1 MGDCGRLSFKNTE
14 VALQNAE
21 VWLGYCGMR
30 ADKEMGYNQ
39 MDETTPAALLGQK
52 PGAKAS
58 TPRINGGFIKVPL
71 DLQWIQ
77 AACLAKAAEMA
88 LYLQYMQ
95 GMLGPN
101 AMIQIRPSQCLKFG
115 LKASSRRG
123 QLERLEARGL
133 VKLDRGVGRC
143 DRVMILG
150 CHTGWFGGSP
160 KTLSTTTSN
169 RG

>member
-1 MGDCGRLSFKNTE
+1 
-14 VALQNAE
+14 
-21 VWLGYCGMR
+21 MR
-30 ADKEMGYNQ
+30 ADKEIGLNQ
-39 MDETTPAALLGQK
+39 MGEKTPAALLGQK
-52 PGAKAS
+52 PGVKAS
-58 TPRINGGFIKVPL
+58 TPRINGGFIKGPL

-115 LKASSRRG
+115 LKESSRLR
-123 QLERLEARGL
+123 QLERLEAGGL

-143 DRVMILG
+143 ARVTILG
-150 CHTGWFGGSP
+150 CHTGWFGGSL
-160 KTLSTTTSN
+160 KH
-169 RG
+169 